1 MAKDNKKIELEVK
14 KEVEEGKTLIKEK
27 KSESTEV
34 SNTASISK
42 KPEEPVVYEDYDST
56 EIAEKPKKNYVSN
69 YNLIVKDIS
78 KEIEQLETEI
88 ISEKQY
94 KNLNPIL
101 LNKKNHIKTNNDL
114 FITSNRFLKSNINK
128 NNMKYLST
136 DAQIKK
142 RRRYNRRN
150 TDIIIEK
157 LNIKR
162 NYDKV
167 ELKDVKRKLKLTE
180 YIIYNKAKDKLKL
193 RELGKDELYEYT
205 KKEDNEW
212 TII

>member
-1 MAKDNKKIELEVK
+1 
-14 KEVEEGKTLIKEK
+14 
-27 KSESTEV
+27 
-34 SNTASISK
+34 
-42 KPEEPVVYEDYDST
+42 
-56 EIAEKPKKNYVSN
+56 
-69 YNLIVKDIS
+69 
-78 KEIEQLETEI
+78 
-88 ISEKQY
+88 
-94 KNLNPIL
+94 
-101 LNKKNHIKTNNDL
+101 
-114 FITSNRFLKSNINK
+114 
-128 NNMKYLST
+128 MKYLST

-205 KKEDNEW
+205 KKEDNE
-212 TII
+212 

>member
-1 MAKDNKKIELEVK
+1 MERQKL
-14 KEVEEGKTLIKEK
+14 
-27 KSESTEV
+27 
-34 SNTASISK
+34 
-42 KPEEPVVYEDYDST
+42 
-56 EIAEKPKKNYVSN
+56 AEKPKKNYVSN

-205 KKEDNEW
+205 KKEDNE
-212 TII
+212 